1 MSAPAVFAVEVRTS
15 TVGASSKHF
24 RCTRA
29 FLYSGFTLVE
39 MLVAVAL
46 FAIASAL
53 AFGGLGALTRAR
65 SQLDAENER
74 LGRLQFAV
82 GLLERDLRGV
92 AARAVRDGNGAVQ
105 APLTGTRDRL
115 ELSRH
120 GLSNA
125 LALPR
130 ATIERVGYRL
140 EDGVLQRQ
148 RYAVLDRTG
157 GSGPSEDRLLDRVEA
172 LEFTY
177 LTDDGREVA
186 QWPPPRAQG
195 DAPPRA
201 VAVTLRLPDYGELR
215 RVLELPEA
223 PAP

>member
-1 MSAPAVFAVEVRTS
+1 
-15 TVGASSKHF
+15 
-24 RCTRA
+24 
-29 FLYSGFTLVE
+29 

-53 AFGGLGALTRAR
+53 AFGGLDALTRAR

-74 LGRLQFAV
+74 LGRLQFAI
-82 GLLERDLRGV
+82 GLIERDLRGV
-92 AARAVRDGNGAVQ
+92 AARAVRDGYGAPQ
-105 APLTGTRDRL
+105 AALVGTRDRL
-115 ELSRH
+115 EFSRH

-130 ATIERVGYRL
+130 STIERVGYRL
-140 EDGVLQRQ
+140 HEGSLQRQ
-148 RYAVLDRTG
+148 RYAVLDRTAAAR
-157 GSGPSEDRLLDRVEA
+157 PSEDRLLDQVET
-172 LEFTY
+172 LEFAY
-177 LTDDGREVA
+177 LADDGRELA
-186 QWPPPRAQG
+186 QWPPPRAPD

-201 VAVTLRLPDYGELR
+201 VAVTLTLPDYGELR

>member
-1 MSAPAVFAVEVRTS
+1 M
-15 TVGASSKHF
+15 
-24 RCTRA
+24 
-29 FLYSGFTLVE
+29 YSGFTLVE

-46 FAIASAL
+46 FALASAL

-74 LGRLQFAV
+74 LGRLQFAI
-82 GLLERDLRGV
+82 GLIERDVRGV
-92 AARAVRDGNGAVQ
+92 AARAVRDGYGAPQ
-105 APLTGTRDRL
+105 APLVGTRDRL

-140 EDGVLQRQ
+140 DGDTLRRQ
-148 RYAVLDRTG
+148 RYAVLDRTAAAR
-157 GSGPSEDRLLDRVEA
+157 PAEDELLDRVQA
-172 LEFTY
+172 LEITY
-177 LTDDGREVA
+177 LAEDGRELA
-186 QWPPPRAQG
+186 QWPPPRAQS

-201 VAVTLRLPDYGELR
+201 VAIVLTLPDYGELR
-215 RVLELPEA
+215 RVLELPEE

>member
-1 MSAPAVFAVEVRTS
+1 
-15 TVGASSKHF
+15 
-24 RCTRA
+24 
-29 FLYSGFTLVE
+29 

-46 FAIASAL
+46 FAVASAL

-65 SQLDAENER
+65 SQLDVENER
-74 LGRLQFAV
+74 LGRLQFAI

-92 AARAVRDGNGAVQ
+92 AARAVRDGYGAPQ
-105 APLTGTRDRL
+105 APLIGTRERI

-125 LALPR
+125 RALPR
-130 ATIERVGYRL
+130 ATIERIGYRL
-140 EDGVLQRQ
+140 EGGALLRQ
-148 RYAVLDRTG
+148 RHAVLDRTANAR
-157 GSGPSEDRLLDRVEA
+157 PSEDRLLEQVEA
-172 LEFTY
+172 LEFIY
-177 LTDDGREVA
+177 LAEDGRELA
-186 QWPPPRAQG
+186 QWPPPRAQD

-201 VAVTLRLPDYGELR
+201 VAVVLTLPDYGELR